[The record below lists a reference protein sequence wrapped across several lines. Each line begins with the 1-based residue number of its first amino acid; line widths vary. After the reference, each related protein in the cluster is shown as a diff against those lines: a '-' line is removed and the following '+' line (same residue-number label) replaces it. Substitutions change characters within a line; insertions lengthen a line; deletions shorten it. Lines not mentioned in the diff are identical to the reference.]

1 MGGLIKIMAWNV
13 SQPHSTISEAR
24 HMTTVI
30 LVILTQFK
38 NSGVQKRN

>member
-24 HMTTVI
+24 HMTVI
-30 LVILTQFK
+30 LVM
-38 NSGVQKRN
+38 